1 MSNPT
6 KHADYGKVVRI
17 QIPSNPRFVSHTR
30 NYFFNLCLEHGFS
43 LFDSMDLKLVI
54 GEAIT
59 NIIRHAYSGRTN
71 KPIFIEIQFD
81 KDRVEIKLRD
91 YGLKVEPKDLRSFD
105 VSDYREHGIG
115 LFMIREL
122 TDYYFL
128 DQSFEIG
135 NQMVLIK
142 RK

>member
-1 MSNPT
+1 MSNPS
-6 KHADYGKVVRI
+6 KQADYGKVVRI

-59 NIIRHAYSGRTN
+59 NIIRHAYLGNTN

-81 KDRVEIKLRD
+81 RDRVEIKLRD
-91 YGLKVEPKDLRSFD
+91 YGIKVEPKDLRSFD

>member
-1 MSNPT
+1 MSNQKKQT
-6 KHADYGKVVRI
+6 DYSKVVRI

-54 GEAIT
+54 GEAIV
-59 NIIRHAYSGRTN
+59 NVIRHAYSGQTN
-71 KPIFIEIQFD
+71 KPIFLEIQFD

-91 YGLKVEPKDLRSFD
+91 YGKKVEPGELRSFD
-105 VSDYREHGIG
+105 LSDYREHGIG
-115 LFMIREL
+115 LFMIKEL

>member
-59 NIIRHAYSGRTN
+59 NIIRHAYSAQTD

-91 YGLKVEPKDLRSFD
+91 YGKKVEPKDLRSFD